1 MMRTD
6 INLAIVAMVEEP
18 AQTHTNA
25 SQEYC
30 YVIEDNST
38 NPIVRL
44 STPILVILQLKC

>member
-18 AQTHTNA
+18 PQAVTNT

-30 YVIEDNST
+30 FVIDDANS
-38 NPIVRL
+38 
-44 STPILVILQLKC
+44 STAVVWR